1 MTADFDKVRKW
12 RRIQMVCAAVF
23 LVVTL
28 VNLYRWATFSCSS
41 GDHLL
46 YSIVAF
52 AVSVAA
58 WPCIKYSRCPHCGKR
73 LMSFWMGRDGAGRN
87 YMRRVAKGLPVIC
100 AHCGEEVETTCDG
113 GKTSAFRRKFSWP
126 RVIAISI
133 LAFVIGGSLVAAKIR
148 LIVRD
153 EEERPMWEDAVRQHL
168 MRDWSWSG
176 GGVGVHRP
184 VATVKVDD
192 TRLFSVRRGHN
203 VLAEVPC
210 CSKCMGTDPENQE
223 CEGHLLDRYGWAE
236 IYMSNQGSFTMRW
249 TKHGIAVK
257 RWPAPREMTESEK
270 EEVQEALARRQE
282 LLSRQ
287 NDKSTTR

>member
-1 MTADFDKVRKW
+1 MTSDFDKVRKW

-28 VNLYRWATFSCSS
+28 VNFYRWATFSCSS

-46 YSIVAF
+46 SSIVAV
-52 AVSVAA
+52 AVAVATGQ
-58 WPCIKYSRCPHCGKR
+58 CVKYSRCPHCGKR
-73 LMSFWMGRDGAGRN
+73 LMSFWLGRDGAGRN
-87 YMRRVAKGLPVIC
+87 YIRRVAKGLPVIC
-100 AHCGEEVETTCDG
+100 AYCGEEVETTCDG
-113 GKTSAFRRKFSWP
+113 GKANAPRRKLSWP

-168 MRDWSWSG
+168 RGWPLS
-176 GGVGVHRP
+176 GVGVGA
-184 VATVKVDD
+184 VAAVKVDD
-192 TRLFSVRRGHN
+192 TRLFSVERGHN

-210 CSKCMGTDPENQE
+210 CSKCRGTEPDNQE
-223 CEGHLLDRYGWAE
+223 CEGHLLDRYGWVE
-236 IYMSNQGSFTMRW
+236 IYMSSLGSFRTRW
-249 TKHGIAVK
+249 SKHGIAVK

-270 EEVQEALARRQE
+270 EEVREALARRQD

-287 NDKSTTR
+287 NDTSTAK